1 MVKRT
6 ARFYGPIVELSRLQG
21 ELNRLFAAF
30 VDANN
35 AGGAPAGTSWDP
47 NVDVLDD
54 GETIRI
60 LVELPGVE
68 AGDVRVSIRGKVV
81 MIRGTKKGRIRARE
95 SMRFFCMERYF
106 GSFVKSVPLPRPVNS
121 HHARTKIQH
130 GILEIVLPRVP
141 DLREKEIDIPVHAEQ
156 EE

>member
-30 VDANN
+30 VESNDKGA
-35 AGGAPAGTSWDP
+35 APASSWDP
-47 NVDVLDD
+47 NVDVIDD
-54 GETIRI
+54 GEVIRI

-68 AGDVRVSIRGKVV
+68 AGDLKVSIRGRVV
-81 MIRGTKKGRIRARE
+81 MIRGTKKGRIRAKE
-95 SMRFFCMERYF
+95 GMRFFCMERYF
-106 GSFVKSVPLPRPVNS
+106 GTFLKSVPLPRPVNS
-121 HHARTKIQH
+121 HHARTLLKD
-130 GILEIVLPRVP
+130 GLLEVILPRVP
-141 DLREKEIDIPVHAEQ
+141 DLREKEIEIPVQPEP

>member
-6 ARFYGPIVELSRLQG
+6 AKFYGPIVELSRLQG

-30 VDANN
+30 VETNDKGA
-35 AGGAPAGTSWDP
+35 APASSWDP

-54 GETIRI
+54 GESIRL

-68 AGDVRVSIRGKVV
+68 AEDVKVSIRGRMV
-81 MIRGTKKGRIRARE
+81 MVRGTKKGRIRAKE
-95 SMRFFCMERYF
+95 GMRFLCMERYF
-106 GSFVKSVPLPRPVNS
+106 GAFVKSIPLPRPVNS
-121 HHARTKIQH
+121 HHARTCMKD

-141 DLREKEIDIPVHAEQ
+141 DLREKEIEIPVQAGGED
-156 EE
+156 